1 MPTSIEA
8 LFIIFSALII
18 LSIFTIKLSVR
29 FGIPSLVLFIVIGML
44 AGSDGPGGL
53 YFDNPQLVQTLGV
66 IALVL
71 ILFSGGLDTEWNS
84 VRLVLWNGLS
94 LSTIGVVA
102 HGSLGGMVR
111 LGGPRVVVSRGTLA
125 GGNRLLDGCR
135 CGVHGATGQKR
146 EASPDLGQ
154 SARAGIRQQ

>member
-8 LFIIFSALII
+8 LFTSLSALII
-18 LSIFTIKLSVR
+18 SVFTIKLSVR
-29 FGIPSLVLFIVIGML
+29 FGIPSLVLFLVIGML

-84 VRLVLWNGLS
+84 VRLV
-94 LSTIGVVA
+94 
-102 HGSLGGMVR
+102 
-111 LGGPRVVVSRGTLA
+111 
-125 GGNRLLDGCR
+125 
-135 CGVHGATGQKR
+135 
-146 EASPDLGQ
+146 
-154 SARAGIRQQ
+154 